1 MHKPAFC
8 AYICISYEVFYII
21 FYIKMK
27 RYIYSFVALF
37 CIAGSAAAQVQAE
50 DTLPYKMYEVG
61 PLVTGG
67 ACVFNGTVPT
77 GSKTDIRVAY
87 TAGILG
93 TYAANRDI
101 GFALGLGY
109 ESRGMFFKIQN
120 FTDPNETITLNYLSI
135 QPSVRF
141 KSFLLG
147 INVGIPASSSF
158 ASVSNNANYPTGGIL
173 PSSPTFFTKD
183 HMETVI
189 DIRAEG
195 LLPIV
200 ENDFG
205 NLYFIIQA
213 SYPLSNAIKDPF
225 LTVGQTTN
233 NASPPT
239 YDYVTSS
246 PIPTVQI
253 GLSYLFSPGAKTK

>member
-1 MHKPAFC
+1 
-8 AYICISYEVFYII
+8 
-21 FYIKMK
+21 MK
-27 RYIYSFVALF
+27 RTISLFLVLFVLGTTTGIF
-37 CIAGSAAAQVQAE
+37 AQVNPQ
-50 DTLPYKMYEVG
+50 DSLPYKQYEFGVFG
-61 PLVTGG
+61 TGG
-67 ACVFNGTVPT
+67 LSIFNGTVPD
-77 GSKTDIRVAY
+77 GSKTDIHSAY
-87 TAGILG
+87 TFGLLG

-109 ESRGMFFKIQN
+109 EARGMFFKQQN
-120 FTDPNETITLNYLSI
+120 VTTPNETININYFSI
-135 QPSVRF
+135 QPSVKF

-147 INVGIPASSSF
+147 VNIGLPMSSSVDTSGNPSPSNLSSF
-158 ASVSNNANYPTGGIL
+158 AKSNLNTL
-173 PSSPTFFTKD
+173 
-183 HMETVI
+183 I

-213 SYPLSNAIKDPF
+213 SYPLTSATNAGF
-225 LTVGQTTN
+225 FTVGQTN
-233 NASPPT
+233 PSSSNA
-239 YDYVTSS
+239 VTKS

>member
-1 MHKPAFC
+1 
-8 AYICISYEVFYII
+8 
-21 FYIKMK
+21 MK
-27 RYIYSFVALF
+27 HYIYSFFALLCF
-37 CIAGSAAAQVQAE
+37 AYVVPVSAQTQ

-61 PLVTGG
+61 PLATGG
-67 ACVFNGTVPT
+67 LDIFSGTVPD
-77 GSKTDIRVAY
+77 GAKTDIRPAY
-87 TAGILG
+87 TFGILG

-109 ESRGMFFKIQN
+109 ESRGMFFKMQDK
-120 FTDPNETITLNYLSI
+120 TDPNETITLNYLSI

-147 INVGIPASSSF
+147 INIGIPLSSSF
-158 ASVSNNANYPTGGIL
+158 DSVLNSANNPAGLY
-173 PSSPTFFTKD
+173 PSSSSYFTKD
-183 HMETVI
+183 HMGTLI

-205 NLYFIIQA
+205 NLYFVIQA
-213 SYPLSNAIKDPF
+213 SYPVSNAIKDGF
-225 LTVGQTTN
+225 FTVNQEPNTPINQKTLVTT
-233 NASPPT
+233 
-239 YDYVTSS
+239 S